1 MWKKWFAAI
10 LVCLTLLPW
19 CHALEGM
26 DVSVF
31 QGNIDFAAARSDG
44 IEAVYIR
51 ASYGQDGVDA
61 FFRQNA
67 RSAARSGIPFG
78 FYHFLE
84 AADVDAARVEARHF
98 ATLIRATAYD
108 CRPALDFEVDADLTS
123 AQASAVVRAFLTET
137 QAILGVRPML
147 YVDVSN
153 ARRMEPDLAAYPLWL
168 AQYDV
173 DAPDLS
179 FTPWRAY
186 TGWQYTDQGRVAGV
200 TGNVDRDVFTDGIL
214 LTDQEL
220 TPAPAPDR
228 TVTVRPGD
236 TLWALARRYGT
247 TVSELARLNNI
258 PNPNLIYVGQVLR
271 LPSRAQPQ
279 NILYTVRPG
288 DTLSAIAARYGT
300 TVAQLAADNNIPNPN
315 LIFPGQVFRV

>member
-1 MWKKWFAAI
+1 MWKKCFAAM

-67 RSAARSGIPFG
+67 RSAARSGVPFG

-84 AADVDAARVEARHF
+84 AADTEAARTEARHF
-98 ATLIRATAYD
+98 ATLIRSTAYD
-108 CRPALDFEVDADLTS
+108 CRPALDFEVDAEFTS

-137 QAILGVRPML
+137 EAILGVRPML

-153 ARRMEPDLAAYPLWL
+153 ARRMERDLAVYPLWIAQYGVDSPDLA
-168 AQYDV
+168 
-173 DAPDLS
+173 
-179 FTPWRAY
+179 FTPWDAY
-186 TGWQYTDQGRVAGV
+186 TGWQFTDRGRVDGV
-200 TGNVDRDVFTDGIL
+200 TGDVDRDMFTDGIL

-220 TPAPAPDR
+220 TPPPAPER
-228 TVTVRPGD
+228 TVTVQRGD
-236 TLWALARRYGT
+236 TLWALSRRYHT
-247 TVSELARLNNI
+247 TVSELVRLNNI
-258 PNPNLIYVGQVLR
+258 QDPDLIYVGQVLR
-271 LPSRAQPQ
+271 LPGEDRPQ
-279 NILYTVRPG
+279 GVLYTVRPG
-288 DTLSAIAARYGT
+288 DTLSAIAARYNT
-300 TVAQLAADNNIPNPN
+300 TVAELARLNNIPNPN

>member
-1 MWKKWFAAI
+1 MWKKCFAAM
-10 LVCLTLLPW
+10 LVCLTLQPW

-51 ASYGQDGVDA
+51 SSYGQDGVDA

-67 RSAARSGIPFG
+67 GAVAQSGMHFG

-84 AADVDAARVEARHF
+84 AADTEAARDEARHF
-98 ATLIRATAYD
+98 ATLIRSTAYD
-108 CRPALDFEVDADLTS
+108 CRPAMDFEVDAGLTS

-137 QAILGVRPML
+137 EALLGVRPML

-153 ARRMEPDLAAYPLWL
+153 ARRMESDLAVYPLWI
-168 AQYDV
+168 AQYGV
-173 DAPDLS
+173 DSPDLT
-179 FTPWRAY
+179 FTPWSAY
-186 TGWQYTDQGRVAGV
+186 TGWQFSDQGRVDGV

-214 LTDQEL
+214 LTGQVP
-220 TPAPAPDR
+220 TPPPTPQR
-228 TVTVRPGD
+228 TVTVRRGD
-236 TLWALARRYGT
+236 TLWALSRRYHT
-247 TVSELARLNNI
+247 TVSELVRLNNI
-258 PNPNLIYVGQVLR
+258 PDPNLIYVGQVLR
-271 LPSRAQPQ
+271 LPGEDQPQ
-279 NILYTVRPG
+279 GQFYTVRPG
-288 DTLSAIAARYGT
+288 DTLWAIAVRYGT
-300 TVAQLAADNNIPNPN
+300 TVARLARINNIPNPD

>member
-1 MWKKWFAAI
+1 MWKKLFAAI
-10 LVCLTLLPW
+10 LIGLALLPW
-19 CHALEGM
+19 CQGLEGM

-67 RSAARSGIPFG
+67 RAAAQSGVPFG

-84 AADVDAARVEARHF
+84 ASDVDAARAEARHF
-98 ATLIRATAYD
+98 ATLIRSTAYD
-108 CRPALDFEVDADLTS
+108 CRPALDFEVDAGLTA

-153 ARRMEPDLAAYPLWL
+153 ARRMESDLAAYPLWI
-168 AQYDV
+168 AQYGV
-173 DAPDLS
+173 DSPDLA
-179 FTPWRAY
+179 FTPWSAY
-186 TGWQYTDQGRVAGV
+186 TGWQFTDQGVVVGV
-200 TGNVDRDVFTDGIL
+200 TGDVDRDVFTDGIL
-214 LTDQEL
+214 LTDEER
-220 TPAPAPDR
+220 TPPPASGG
-228 TVTVRPGD
+228 TVTVQRGD
-236 TLWALARRYGT
+236 TLWALARRYGA
-247 TVSELARLNNI
+247 TVAELVRLNHI

-271 LPSRAQPQ
+271 LPGRTQPQ
-279 NILYTVRPG
+279 GILYTVRPG
-288 DTLSAIAARYGT
+288 DTLSAIAAHYGT
-300 TVAQLAADNNIPNPN
+300 TVAQLAADNHISNPN

>member
-1 MWKKWFAAI
+1 MWKKCFAAM

-67 RSAARSGIPFG
+67 RAAARAGVPFG

-84 AADVDAARVEARHF
+84 AVDVDAARAEARHF
-98 ATLIRATAYD
+98 ATLIRSTAYD
-108 CRPALDFEVDADLTS
+108 CRPALDFEVDAELTS

-137 QAILGVRPML
+137 EAILGVRPML

-153 ARRMEPDLAAYPLWL
+153 ARRMEPDLAAYPLWI
-168 AQYDV
+168 AQYGV
-173 DAPDLS
+173 DSPDLA

-186 TGWQYTDQGRVAGV
+186 TGWQFTDQGRVNGV
-200 TGNVDRDVFTDGIL
+200 TGDVDRDVFTDGIL
-214 LTDQEL
+214 LTDGEL
-220 TPAPAPDR
+220 TPPAPER
-228 TVTVRPGD
+228 TYTVRRGD
-236 TLWALARRYGT
+236 TLWALARRYHT
-247 TVSELARLNNI
+247 TVSELVRLNNI
-258 PNPNLIYVGQVLR
+258 KNPDLIYVGQVLR
-271 LPSRAQPQ
+271 LPAQDQPQ
-279 NILYTVRPG
+279 GTLYTVRPG
-288 DTLSAIAARYGT
+288 DTLWAIAARYGT
-300 TVAQLAADNNIPNPN
+300 TVTELVRLNSIQNPD